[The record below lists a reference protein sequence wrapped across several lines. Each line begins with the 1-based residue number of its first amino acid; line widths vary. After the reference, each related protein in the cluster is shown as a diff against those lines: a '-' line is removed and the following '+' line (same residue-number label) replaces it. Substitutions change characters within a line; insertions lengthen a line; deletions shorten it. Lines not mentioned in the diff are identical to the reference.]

1 MEAQKR
7 QRLLAGLVLVVIGL
21 VLFALNRVGNIGPW
35 AIFFIVGSAFLTAYF
50 YQREYGFL
58 IPACILL
65 GLGAGNVGADFFD
78 FGLSA
83 RLGLGLGFI
92 AIYVIAFVY
101 ERERRTQWWPLIP
114 GTVLIVTS
122 LTRVRYIVEFMV
134 DNWPLAL
141 VILGIL
147 IMLGAFGKP
156 KPKPKP
162 EVPPRAES

>member
-65 GLGAGNVGADFFD
+65 GLGAGNVGEDFFR

-92 AIYVIAFVY
+92 AIFVIAFLY
-101 ERERRTQWWPLIP
+101 ERRTQWWPLIP
-114 GTVLIVTS
+114 GTILIVTS

-134 DNWPLAL
+134 DNWPLGL

-147 IMLGAFGKP
+147 IMLGAFGRP
-156 KPKPKP
+156 KPKPGTT
-162 EVPPRAES
+162 PPRAES